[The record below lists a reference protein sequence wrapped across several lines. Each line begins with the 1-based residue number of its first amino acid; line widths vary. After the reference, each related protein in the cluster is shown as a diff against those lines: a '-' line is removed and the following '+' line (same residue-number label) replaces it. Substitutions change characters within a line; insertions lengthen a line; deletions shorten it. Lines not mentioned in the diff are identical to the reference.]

1 LQALHPAMYAIQ
13 SMTVHAMMS
22 TPQRTATRRIARMA
36 KLSAE
41 RRFSQVNEGAF
52 VIFDYSLP

>member
-1 LQALHPAMYAIQ
+1 LQAVHPAMYAIQ
-13 SMTVHAMMS
+13 SMTVHATMS
-22 TPQRTATRRIARMA
+22 TPQRTATKRIARMA

-52 VIFDYSLP
+52 VFFG